1 MYTGEYLTQTTN
13 RTRSAAQGTLPSVL
27 WQPGREG
34 DWRRMDTCI
43 CMAELLS
50 CSPETLTV
58 LGIRYTPIQKK
69 KKKKRTSSK
78 NYRRADLLQFPGK
91 PRRGVRHWGRK
102 WWSLEECCEFSKRK
116 SFHANL
122 VSCFDELHQNSQLG
136 ECPRKCVLLSVKHLK
151 TSHQILCT

>member
-1 MYTGEYLTQTTN
+1 MYTWQYLMQTTN
-13 RTRSAAQGTLPSVL
+13 RTRSAAQGSLLSVM
-27 WQPGREG
+27 WQPGWVG
-34 DWRRMDTCI
+34 AWRMDTHM

-58 LGIRYTPIQKK
+58 LVIRYTPIQKK
-69 KKKKRTSSK
+69 KRNSSK

>member
-69 KKKKRTSSK
+69 KEPVIKTT
-78 NYRRADLLQFPGK
+78 
-91 PRRGVRHWGRK
+91 
-102 WWSLEECCEFSKRK
+102 EEQTCSNFQASPEE
-116 SFHANL
+116 A
-122 VSCFDELHQNSQLG
+122 
-136 ECPRKCVLLSVKHLK
+136 
-151 TSHQILCT
+151 